1 MTDLRKLARG
11 KPCLV
16 RLPGCS
22 GNCETVVLAHYRMSG
37 ICGMGMKPPDIFA
50 AWCCDHCHSIADGRQ
65 RPPPNYTRNDVRL
78 ALAEGVIR
86 TLYELDKMGEL

>member
-1 MTDLRKLARG
+1 M
-11 KPCLV
+11 V
-16 RLPGCS
+16 RMPGCS

-37 ICGMGMKPPDIFA
+37 ICGMGLKPPDIFA

>member
-1 MTDLRKLARG
+1 M
-11 KPCLV
+11 V
-16 RLPGCS
+16 RMPGCS

-65 RPPPNYTRNDVRL
+65 KAPPNYTRNDVRL

>member
-11 KPCLV
+11 KPCMV
-16 RLPGCS
+16 RMPGCS

-65 RPPPNYTRNDVRL
+65 KAPPNYTRNDVRL